1 LTSRGTSDRNVRSV
15 VVSDCSIQSE
25 VVSE

>member
-1 LTSRGTSDRNVRSV
+1 LTSRGTSDRNVRSE
-15 VVSDCSIQSE
+15 VVSDCTIQSE